1 MGQRVSFPDEILPP
15 QAPLGHALRRWR
27 VLHRVKQ
34 SDAAERFGVAQ
45 STISRWES
53 GAQAME
59 PAERAR
65 MEAVLAARL
74 DTGADRVL
82 AGLVTESPRP
92 VHLICDLSHR
102 LLALSAT
109 RAQGFGC
116 APDAMIGR
124 SLWPFITEEL
134 AAMEARL
141 PTLGWREG
149 AAVAP
154 VEMET
159 GANGSDVVP
168 VRPSQCRWTRFILSD
183 GTAARL
189 VETLRPDA

>member
-1 MGQRVSFPDEILPP
+1 MGQRLSLPTEILPP
-15 QAPLGHALRRWR
+15 QAPLGRALRRWR

-53 GAQAME
+53 GQQAME

-65 MEAVLAARL
+65 VEAVLAARL
-74 DTGADRVL
+74 DAGADRVL

-116 APDAMIGR
+116 ASDAMIGR

-134 AAMEARL
+134 AVL
-141 PTLGWREG
+141 P
-149 AAVAP
+149 A
-154 VEMET
+154 
-159 GANGSDVVP
+159 
-168 VRPSQCRWTRFILSD
+168 LSED
-183 GTAARL
+183 G
-189 VETLRPDA
+189 

>member
-1 MGQRVSFPDEILPP
+1 
-15 QAPLGHALRRWR
+15 
-27 VLHRVKQ
+27 
-34 SDAAERFGVAQ
+34 
-45 STISRWES
+45 
-53 GAQAME
+53 ME

-159 GANGSDVVP
+159 
-168 VRPSQCRWTRFILSD
+168 LS
-183 GTAARL
+183 L
-189 VETLRPDA
+189 IHI